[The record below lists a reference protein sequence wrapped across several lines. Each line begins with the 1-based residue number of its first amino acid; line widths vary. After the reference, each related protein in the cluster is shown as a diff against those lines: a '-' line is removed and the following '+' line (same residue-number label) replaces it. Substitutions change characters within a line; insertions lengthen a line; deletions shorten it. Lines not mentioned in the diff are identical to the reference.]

1 MEFKKNQKT
10 YERQFEK
17 IQEGIFD
24 KNLPNDGY
32 RDLRIKLIEDYNT
45 LKVLHSDYKL
55 DLEFSLRLYSF
66 LQNALNAKESFFK
79 ESYYSNYNFWKFI
92 SLFVIP
98 EIVADRWGCNKDH
111 FYGKG
116 VRIYPFTLY
125 WYIHLSWQGNESAT
139 RAILEDFSTD
149 QILQLVERP
158 TRYGLNLGM
167 YRCIM
172 AKYSKIP
179 KKDRTIQKNG
189 KNVNLFRAIML
200 TLSSKLCLFKPELY
214 PGGVTKFVD
223 MIFEKASK

>member
-1 MEFKKNQKT
+1 MEFKKSTKT
-10 YERQFEK
+10 YDRQFEK
-17 IQEGIFD
+17 IQNNIFE
-24 KNLPNDGY
+24 KSLPNDGY
-32 RDLRIKLIEDYNT
+32 RDLRVKLTQEYNA
-45 LKVLHSDYKL
+45 LKQLYTDYKL
-55 DLEFSLRLYSF
+55 DLEFALRLYSY
-66 LQNALNAKESFFK
+66 LRNCLNAKEGFFK
-79 ESYYSNYNFWKFI
+79 ESYYSCYDFWKFL

-98 EIVADRWGCNKDH
+98 EIVAERWGCNKDH

-125 WYIHLSWQGNESAT
+125 WYIHLSWQGNEAST

-158 TRYGLNLGM
+158 TRYGLNLDM
-167 YRCIM
+167 YRYIM

-189 KNVNLFRAIML
+189 TNVNLFRAVML

-223 MIFEKASK
+223 MIFDKASK